1 MESETL
7 ETLSHHSSDGDL
19 SMQYS
24 SSPFGSDRSSSA
36 NSDDMPDP
44 GDSTVEPYMYE
55 PEDDTDDDPLSDS
68 SSDDSTNLRLGNN
81 DW

>member
-1 MESETL
+1 MESETH

-24 SSPFGSDRSSSA
+24 SSPFESDRSSSVSA
-36 NSDDMPDP
+36 DMPD
-44 GDSTVEPYMYE
+44 TVEPYMYE
-55 PEDDTDDDPLSDS
+55 PEAIIDNDPPSVS
-68 SSDDSTNLRLGNN
+68 SSDDSTSLRFGNN

>member
-1 MESETL
+1 MK
-7 ETLSHHSSDGDL
+7 LSHSSDGDL

-24 SSPFGSDRSSSA
+24 SSPFGSDRSSSV
-36 NSDDMPDP
+36 SDDMPDP

-55 PEDDTDDDPLSDS
+55 PEDDTDDDPPSDS
-68 SSDDSTNLRLGNN
+68 SSDDSTRLRLGN